1 MRIFIAQ
8 RPVTIGPPLEGE
20 GPLARPGTEGPRLL
34 NETLS
39 KVIGVLTVIAA
50 IWFIFALFIGAFQW
64 LTSGGDKTK
73 LEGARAQITH
83 SLVGLVLVVA
93 AVFLIQIIGE
103 IIGVQILNPG
113 DYVNMIQPLTGE

>member
-1 MRIFIAQ
+1 MRNSIAQ
-8 RPVTIGPPLEGE
+8 REIPIGDPFQGI
-20 GPLARPGTEGPRLL
+20 GPLAEPGTEGPRLL

-50 IWFIFALFIGAFQW
+50 IWFIFSFFIGAFQV
-64 LTSGGDKTK
+64 LTAGGDKAK

-83 SLVGLVLVVA
+83 SLAGLVLVVA

-103 IIGVQILNPG
+103 IIGVKILNPG
-113 DYVNMIQPLTGE
+113 DYVNIIAPLL